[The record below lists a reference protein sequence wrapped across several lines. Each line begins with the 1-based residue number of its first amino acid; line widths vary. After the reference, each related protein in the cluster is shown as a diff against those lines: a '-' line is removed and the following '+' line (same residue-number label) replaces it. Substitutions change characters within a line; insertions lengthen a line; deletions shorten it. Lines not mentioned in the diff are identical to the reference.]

1 MSTIGQG
8 AQTYRLWDAKVM
20 FFGSQMDIKDWY
32 ILNVV
37 TYALLK
43 CLTSWNKGIIFFFFQ
58 IDVSILNLLKTIV
71 YKLHLYSE
79 SLLKLRPIK
88 NTGLFLHQIQRSRSI
103 SNNNTSSTDKNG

>member
-8 AQTYRLWDAKVM
+8 AQTYRLWDAKVV

-71 YKLHLYSE
+71 YKLHL
-79 SLLKLRPIK
+79 
-88 NTGLFLHQIQRSRSI
+88 
-103 SNNNTSSTDKNG
+103 

>member
-8 AQTYRLWDAKVM
+8 AQTYRLWDAKVV

-43 CLTSWNKGIIFFFFQ
+43 CLTSWNKGIIFFFSNWC
-58 IDVSILNLLKTIV
+58 IYIESIENYCL
-71 YKLHLYSE
+71 
-79 SLLKLRPIK
+79 
-88 NTGLFLHQIQRSRSI
+88 
-103 SNNNTSSTDKNG
+103 

>member
-1 MSTIGQG
+1 MSIIGQG
-8 AQTYRLWDAKVM
+8 AQTYRLRDAKVV

-43 CLTSWNKGIIFFFFQ
+43 CLTSWNKGIIIFFFQ
-58 IDVSILNLLKTIV
+58 IDVSMLNLLKTIV

>member
-1 MSTIGQG
+1 MSIIGQG
-8 AQTYRLWDAKVM
+8 AQTYRLRDAKVV

-43 CLTSWNKGIIFFFFQ
+43 CLTSWNKGIIFIFQ
-58 IDVSILNLLKTIV
+58 IDVSILKLLKTIV

>member
-1 MSTIGQG
+1 MSIIGQG
-8 AQTYRLWDAKVM
+8 AQTYRLRDAKVV

-43 CLTSWNKGIIFFFFQ
+43 CLTSWNKGIIFFFQ
-58 IDVSILNLLKTIV
+58 IDVSILKLLKTIV